1 MRRFAMQNTFLCRL
15 LFHNSDNSY
24 NVIDLFYIPVTIC
37 AIATIIYVAKRMI
50 PFLQYKSTRLR
61 YRLATIIRTFIE
73 INAIVKLF
81 FTVKRNFQISAIMRA
96 MAYSR

>member
-1 MRRFAMQNTFLCRL
+1 MQNTFLCRL

-50 PFLQYKSTRLR
+50 LVTNKHLIHLLEAILVEVVYDQSETH
-61 YRLATIIRTFIE
+61 TISSIQE
-73 INAIVKLF
+73 HAPSL
-81 FTVKRNFQISAIMRA
+81 
-96 MAYSR
+96 